1 MNTPPR
7 ITLKRFRKMNKVL
20 TVIKYVLYAIGFGL
34 LIPISLTF
42 FMLGGVLVFVFSLLA
57 LIAYI
62 PLLLAESIDNE
73 HWISNKVKA
82 EIDKRVDAIKDI
94 EDVKSS

>member
-1 MNTPPR
+1 
-7 ITLKRFRKMNKVL
+7 MNKLL
-20 TVIKYVLYAIGFGL
+20 TVIKYILYAIGFGL

-73 HWISNKVKA
+73 HWISDKVKA
-82 EIDKRVDAIKDI
+82 EIDKRVDAIKEV
-94 EDVKSS
+94 EDVKSP

>member
-1 MNTPPR
+1 
-7 ITLKRFRKMNKVL
+7 MNKVL

-34 LIPISLTF
+34 LIPTSLAF
-42 FMLGGVLVFVFSLLA
+42 IMVGGVFVFVFSLLGV
-57 LIAYI
+57 IAYI

-73 HWISNKVKA
+73 HWISDKVKA
-82 EIDKRVDAIKDI
+82 EIDKRVEAIKDV

>member
-1 MNTPPR
+1 
-7 ITLKRFRKMNKVL
+7 MNKVL
-20 TVIKYVLYAIGFGL
+20 TLIKYILYAIGFGL
-34 LIPISLTF
+34 LIPISF
-42 FMLGGVLVFVFSLLA
+42 AFIIVGGVFVFVFSLLG

-82 EIDKRVDAIKDI
+82 EIDKRVEAIKEV

>member
-1 MNTPPR
+1 
-7 ITLKRFRKMNKVL
+7 MNKLL
-20 TVIKYVLYAIGFGL
+20 TFIKYVLYAIGFGL

-42 FMLGGVLVFVFSLLA
+42 FMMGGVLVFVFSLLA

-73 HWISNKVKA
+73 HWISDKVKA
-82 EIDKRVDAIKDI
+82 EIDKRVEAIKEV

>member
-1 MNTPPR
+1 
-7 ITLKRFRKMNKVL
+7 MNKLL
-20 TVIKYVLYAIGFGL
+20 TFIKYVLYAIGFGL
-34 LIPISLTF
+34 LIPTSLTF

-73 HWISNKVKA
+73 HWISDKVKA
-82 EIDKRVDAIKDI
+82 EIDKRVEAIKDA

>member
-1 MNTPPR
+1 
-7 ITLKRFRKMNKVL
+7 MNKLL
-20 TVIKYVLYAIGFGL
+20 TVLKYVLYAIGFGL
-34 LIPISLTF
+34 LIPITLTF

-73 HWISNKVKA
+73 HWISDKVKA
-82 EIDKRVDAIKDI
+82 EIDKRVEAIKDV

>member
-1 MNTPPR
+1 
-7 ITLKRFRKMNKVL
+7 MNKVL
-20 TVIKYVLYAIGFGL
+20 TAIKYILYAIGFGL

-42 FMLGGVLVFVFSLLA
+42 FMVGGVFVFVFSLLA

-73 HWISNKVKA
+73 HWISNKVKK
-82 EIDKRVDAIKDI
+82 EIDKRVDAIKEA

>member
-1 MNTPPR
+1 
-7 ITLKRFRKMNKVL
+7 MNKVL
-20 TVIKYVLYAIGFGL
+20 MVIKYVLYAIGFGL
-34 LIPISLTF
+34 LIPTSLAF
-42 FMLGGVLVFVFSLLA
+42 IMVGGVFVFVFSLLG

-82 EIDKRVDAIKDI
+82 EIDKRVEAIKEV

>member
-1 MNTPPR
+1 
-7 ITLKRFRKMNKVL
+7 MNKLL
-20 TVIKYVLYAIGFGL
+20 TVLKYVLYAIGFGL
-34 LIPISLTF
+34 LIPISLAF

-73 HWISNKVKA
+73 HWISDKVKA
-82 EIDKRVDAIKDI
+82 EIDKRVEAIKDA

>member
-1 MNTPPR
+1 
-7 ITLKRFRKMNKVL
+7 MNKLL
-20 TVIKYVLYAIGFGL
+20 TFIKYVLYAIGFGL
-34 LIPISLTF
+34 LIPISLAF
-42 FMLGGVLVFVFSLLA
+42 LMVGGVFVFVFSLLG

-73 HWISNKVKA
+73 HWISDKVKA
-82 EIDKRVDAIKDI
+82 EIDKRVEAIKDV

>member
-1 MNTPPR
+1 
-7 ITLKRFRKMNKVL
+7 MNKLL
-20 TVIKYVLYAIGFGL
+20 TFIKYVLYAIGFGL
-34 LIPISLTF
+34 LIPITLTF

-73 HWISNKVKA
+73 HWISDKVKA
-82 EIDKRVDAIKDI
+82 EIDKRVDAIKDA

>member
-1 MNTPPR
+1 
-7 ITLKRFRKMNKVL
+7 MNKLL
-20 TVIKYVLYAIGFGL
+20 TFFKYVLYAIGFGL
-34 LIPISLTF
+34 FIPITLTF

-73 HWISNKVKA
+73 HWISDKVKA
-82 EIDKRVDAIKDI
+82 EIDKRVEAIKEV
-94 EDVKSS
+94 EDVKP

>member
-1 MNTPPR
+1 
-7 ITLKRFRKMNKVL
+7 MNKVL

-34 LIPISLTF
+34 LIPISFAFL
-42 FMLGGVLVFVFSLLA
+42 MVGGVFVFVFSLLG

-82 EIDKRVDAIKDI
+82 EIDKRVDAIKEA

>member
-1 MNTPPR
+1 
-7 ITLKRFRKMNKVL
+7 MNKLL
-20 TVIKYVLYAIGFGL
+20 TLIKYVLYAIGFGL

-82 EIDKRVDAIKDI
+82 EIDKRVEAIKDA

>member
-1 MNTPPR
+1 
-7 ITLKRFRKMNKVL
+7 MNKLL
-20 TVIKYVLYAIGFGL
+20 TFIKYVLYAIGFGL
-34 LIPISLTF
+34 LIPITLTF

-73 HWISNKVKA
+73 HWISDKVKA
-82 EIDKRVDAIKDI
+82 EIDKRVEAIKEV

>member
-1 MNTPPR
+1 
-7 ITLKRFRKMNKVL
+7 MNKLL
-20 TVIKYVLYAIGFGL
+20 TVLKYVLYAIGFGL

-42 FMLGGVLVFVFSLLA
+42 IMLGGVFVFVFSLLA

-73 HWISNKVKA
+73 HWISDKVKA
-82 EIDKRVDAIKDI
+82 EIDKRVEAIKEV

>member
-1 MNTPPR
+1 
-7 ITLKRFRKMNKVL
+7 MNKLL
-20 TVIKYVLYAIGFGL
+20 TLIKYVLYAIGFGL

-94 EDVKSS
+94 EEIKTP

>member
-1 MNTPPR
+1 
-7 ITLKRFRKMNKVL
+7 MNKLL

-94 EDVKSS
+94 EEIKTP

>member
-1 MNTPPR
+1 
-7 ITLKRFRKMNKVL
+7 MNKVL

-34 LIPISLTF
+34 LIPITLTF
-42 FMLGGVLVFVFSLLA
+42 FMMGGVLVFVFSLLA

-62 PLLLAESIDNE
+62 PLLIAESIDNE

-82 EIDKRVDAIKDI
+82 EIDKRVEAIKEV

>member
-1 MNTPPR
+1 
-7 ITLKRFRKMNKVL
+7 MNKLL
-20 TVIKYVLYAIGFGL
+20 TTIKYVLYAIGFGL
-34 LIPISLTF
+34 LIPITLTF
-42 FMLGGVLVFVFSLLA
+42 FMMGGVLVFVFSLLA

-73 HWISNKVKA
+73 HWISDKVKA
-82 EIDKRVDAIKDI
+82 EIDKRVEAIKEV

>member
-1 MNTPPR
+1 
-7 ITLKRFRKMNKVL
+7 MNKLL
-20 TVIKYVLYAIGFGL
+20 TFIKYVLYAIGFGL
-34 LIPISLTF
+34 LIPITLTF

-82 EIDKRVDAIKDI
+82 EIDKRVEAIKDV

>member
-1 MNTPPR
+1 
-7 ITLKRFRKMNKVL
+7 MNKVL
-20 TVIKYVLYAIGFGL
+20 TLIKYVLYAIGFGL

-42 FMLGGVLVFVFSLLA
+42 FMLGGVLVFVFSLLG

-73 HWISNKVKA
+73 HWISDKVKT

-94 EDVKSS
+94 EEVKS

>member
-1 MNTPPR
+1 
-7 ITLKRFRKMNKVL
+7 MNKLL
-20 TVIKYVLYAIGFGL
+20 TVLKYVLYAIGFGL
-34 LIPISLTF
+34 LLPITLAF
-42 FMLGGVLVFVFSLLA
+42 LMVGGVFVFVFSLLA

-82 EIDKRVDAIKDI
+82 EIDKRVEAIKEV

>member
-1 MNTPPR
+1 
-7 ITLKRFRKMNKVL
+7 MNKLL

-82 EIDKRVDAIKDI
+82 EIDKRVEAIKDV

>member
-1 MNTPPR
+1 
-7 ITLKRFRKMNKVL
+7 MNKVL
-20 TVIKYVLYAIGFGL
+20 TLIKYVLYAIGFGL
-34 LIPISLTF
+34 LIPITLTF
-42 FMLGGVLVFVFSLLA
+42 FMMGGVLVFVFSLLA

-62 PLLLAESIDNE
+62 PLLIAESIDNE

-82 EIDKRVDAIKDI
+82 EIDKRVEAIKEV

>member
-1 MNTPPR
+1 
-7 ITLKRFRKMNKVL
+7 MNKLL
-20 TVIKYVLYAIGFGL
+20 TLIKYVLYAIGFGL
-34 LIPISLTF
+34 LIPISLAF
-42 FMLGGVLVFVFSLLA
+42 IMVGGVFVFVFSLLG

>member
-1 MNTPPR
+1 MNELL
-7 ITLKRFRKMNKVL
+7 TL
-20 TVIKYVLYAIGFGL
+20 IKYVLYAIGFGL
-34 LIPISLTF
+34 LIPISLAF
-42 FMLGGVLVFVFSLLA
+42 IMLGGVFVFVFSLLG

-94 EDVKSS
+94 EEIKTP

>member
-1 MNTPPR
+1 
-7 ITLKRFRKMNKVL
+7 MNKLL

-34 LIPISLTF
+34 LLPITLTF

-82 EIDKRVDAIKDI
+82 EIDKRVEAIKEV

>member
-1 MNTPPR
+1 
-7 ITLKRFRKMNKVL
+7 MNKLL
-20 TVIKYVLYAIGFGL
+20 TLIKYILYAIGFGL

-82 EIDKRVDAIKDI
+82 EIDKRVEAIKEV

>member
-1 MNTPPR
+1 
-7 ITLKRFRKMNKVL
+7 MNKLL
-20 TVIKYVLYAIGFGL
+20 TVIKYILYAIGFGL

-82 EIDKRVDAIKDI
+82 EIDKRVEAIKDA

>member
-1 MNTPPR
+1 
-7 ITLKRFRKMNKVL
+7 MNKLL
-20 TVIKYVLYAIGFGL
+20 TVLKYVLYAIGFGL

-73 HWISNKVKA
+73 HWISDKVKK
-82 EIDKRVDAIKDI
+82 EIDKRVEAIKDV

>member
-1 MNTPPR
+1 
-7 ITLKRFRKMNKVL
+7 MNKLL
-20 TVIKYVLYAIGFGL
+20 TFIKYVLYAIGFGL

-73 HWISNKVKA
+73 HWISDKVKA
-82 EIDKRVDAIKDI
+82 EIDKRVEAIKEV